1 MSDPAALTSS
11 DERPERTVRGTLR
24 RLQTGR
30 LADAAM
36 AGAVVALLLAMV
48 LGKVK
53 ADVTG
58 SLFSLCVILVLLGI
72 AAFDLFVRWDD
83 VDLQHSARRSPR
95 YQRWS
100 VRLLR
105 FVWPE
110 VVLVLG
116 ILVGHL
122 LWTG

>member
-1 MSDPAALTSS
+1 MSDPAASITSN
-11 DERPERTVRGTLR
+11 ERPERTVRGTLR

-36 AGAVVALLLAMV
+36 AGAVMALLLAMV
-48 LGKVK
+48 LGKMK
-53 ADVTG
+53 PDVSG
-58 SLFSLCVILVLLGI
+58 ALFSLCVILVLLAI

-83 VDLQHSARRSPR
+83 IDLQHSSRRSAR

-100 VRLLR
+100 IRLLR